1 MNPPTSTDP
10 GCVAACVKWVDLS
23 PETDPT
29 SGLPVPSAHS
39 WGFSE
44 ADRSA
49 VEVALRLA
57 DDRGTDAVVV
67 CVGPPEAQW
76 ALGELAA
83 AGAARAVLVTSGG
96 PGDARGGASSGETA
110 RILADIL
117 GPVGLDADTVV
128 CGDISLDRGS
138 GSVPALLAHH
148 LELPQALGLISVDLG
163 DRPRIGGATRD
174 ATTTLMGVRRLDG
187 ARRERVGIPARAVM
201 SVEGAVAPL
210 RRAPLGRAVEARRRV
225 QRESSPRRP
234 EPVRPARILQWRP
247 PPRSLPAPEGTDA
260 FERVVSLTGAL
271 EERTPPRVVE
281 LAPPQAAAE
290 ILRQLHRWGYLTD
303 AGAAGAEAT
312 AAKAT
317 GSEPTDPVTAE
328 PRP

>member
-1 MNPPTSTDP
+1 MMR
-10 GCVAACVKWVDLS
+10 AAL
-23 PETDPT
+23 TNRF
-29 SGLPVPSAHS
+29 GI
-39 WGFSE
+39 
-44 ADRSA
+44 
-49 VEVALRLA
+49 ALNSNRRA
-57 DDRGTDAVVV
+57 FFDRGIVDAY
-67 CVGPPEAQW
+67 
-76 ALGELAA
+76 
-83 AGAARAVLVTSGG
+83 
-96 PGDARGGASSGETA
+96 
-110 RILADIL
+110 
-117 GPVGLDADTVV
+117 
-128 CGDISLDRGS
+128 GS
-138 GSVPALLAHH
+138 FEH
-148 LELPQALGLISVDLG
+148 LGL
-163 DRPRIGGATRD
+163 T
-174 ATTTLMGVRRLDG
+174 
-187 ARRERVGIPARAVM
+187 
-201 SVEGAVAPL
+201 APDHF
-210 RRAPLGRAVEARRRV
+210 GRAVEARRRV